1 MTTTATT
8 TGATSE
14 PCPVPRNVLPGRCR
28 PCRRGSFAEPGPL
41 PPCPQCGAQRWQM
54 LAVRDLC
61 REAWPSTL
69 RPSRDEE
76 WSGTGG

>member
-41 PPCPQCGAQRWQM
+41 PPCPQCGAQR
-54 LAVRDLC
+54 
-61 REAWPSTL
+61 EAWPSTL